1 MIKVFFCSFALH
13 SERGK
18 NTNTMYIDDKGVVLR
33 CVKYDDKSFIAHLFT
48 ASRGHVS
55 FIINGSHGKRSGTS
69 ARLFQPLAFLSFQWD
84 VKPNVS
90 LQRMKEARLLF
101 VQQDIP
107 CNPIKRSMAML
118 LSEFMVYALRDETA
132 NPDLYLYVE
141 HSMRWLDVVEDGYAN
156 FHLVFLLKLA
166 RFLGIA
172 PNMEAYSD
180 GCFFD
185 LTNGRFV
192 LYGTA
197 SATVMS
203 CYDARLFFLLSGVTY
218 DTMNSVAMNRQDRS
232 RFIEYLANYYAIHV
246 PKFPALHSLEILQ
259 SLFFVE

>member
-1 MIKVFFCSFALH
+1 
-13 SERGK
+13 
-18 NTNTMYIDDKGVVLR
+18 MYIDDKGIVLR

-55 FIINGSHGKRSGTS
+55 FMVNGSHGKRSGTS

-84 VKPNVS
+84 MKPNAS

-107 CNPIKRSMAML
+107 LHPIKRSVAML
-118 LSEFMVYALRDETA
+118 LAEFMVYTLRDEA
-132 NPDLYLYVE
+132 SNPDLYLYIE
-141 HSMRWLDVVEDGYAN
+141 HSMRWYDVVEDGYAN

-180 GCFFD
+180 DDLFD
-185 LTNGRFV
+185 LTNGHFTP
-192 LYGTA
+192 YGIA
-197 SATVMS
+197 SETVMS
-203 CYDARLFFLLSGVTY
+203 SYDARLLFLLSRTTY
-218 DTMNSVAMNRQDRS
+218 ETMNDIAMNRQDRA
-232 RFIEYLANYYAIHV
+232 RIIQYLTTYYTLHI
-246 PKFPALHSLEILQ
+246 PKFPALQSLGILQ
-259 SLFFVE
+259 EL